1 MKPYD
6 LVSAIFKEGMVRKFF
21 SAQFREKSGK
31 YFFWLFFFFLP
42 TGALEQIQN
51 NSRTGDNHKLYTLNM
66 KIRMILVES
75 TMFKLEKSL
84 KFLFL
89 IKESKAK
96 MCLKI
101 PQKTYLLACPL
112 SP

>member
-1 MKPYD
+1 
-6 LVSAIFKEGMVRKFF
+6 
-21 SAQFREKSGK
+21 
-31 YFFWLFFFFLP
+31 
-42 TGALEQIQN
+42 
-51 NSRTGDNHKLYTLNM
+51 
-66 KIRMILVES
+66 MILVER

-112 SP
+112 SPQLLNHISCTLSDILKNGCVKAMAKESEEDF